1 MEQLFVWVSKQSWG
15 LIIVLCLTLGLSPF
29 NPPHLWQKLKMF
41 HKGVLKKPLD
51 WFDLFLHGSP
61 WIVLILKVYLSLNR
75 N

>member
-1 MEQLFVWVSKQSWG
+1 MEQLLMWVSNQSWT

-41 HKGVLKKPLD
+41 HKGELKKPLD

-61 WIVLILKVYLSLNR
+61 WIVLVLKGYLSLSR